1 MLTFLGQSLLNKLKV
16 AILKGKELQDALE
29 ELEEGL
35 KFSKSEELT
44 KWRSQVEEWEEDYTR
59 VNPYKGQDS
68 SEWRSILYVP
78 TTNVA
83 RISNVHGCSSTWA
96 C

>member
-1 MLTFLGQSLLNKLKV
+1 MNKLKV

-44 KWRSQVEEWEEDYTR
+44 KWRSQVEEWEKDYTR

-68 SEWRSILYVP
+68 SE
-78 TTNVA
+78 
-83 RISNVHGCSSTWA
+83 
-96 C
+96 